1 MNEKSSIQSNEKIRS
16 LFSWFYHYLRE
27 LFSQFINGRG
37 FKNAASL
44 SYTTLLSIVPLI
56 AVMFSLFSHL
66 PVFKDISEIIQEFVF
81 NNFVPSFGRTVQN
94 YLIQFSFNASKLTAT
109 GIFFLVF
116 VALMLMA
123 NIDTALNNIWHVTKK
138 RKPVY
143 RFLIYWAILTLGP
156 VLIGAGLYS
165 TSYLL
170 SLPLIGSVNDSLMIK
185 ARVLTFLPFITTS
198 LAFTF
203 LYYLVPN
210 AYVRISHS
218 LTGGIMAAILFE
230 IAKYTFGVYIRAV
243 PTYEN
248 IYGAFAVIPMFLV
261 WIYVSWV
268 IVLFGGQIAYVLSV
282 FRMRN
287 GKVLPSF
294 ERWDFYDVY
303 RIIAELWSAQ
313 KEGTSLTETDLKNR
327 GVRVSHAMLNTI
339 LDLLDRKKWVCR
351 NEEGRWLLSRD
362 VDDIS
367 LNDIYEITRGKLPED
382 VRDRDDRWQ
391 EPLMQIF
398 REQHKNRLC
407 NLDRPVGQ
415 LLRDTVRSWEQ

>member
-1 MNEKSSIQSNEKIRS
+1 MQQMNKKIRS
-16 LFSWFYHYLRE
+16 IFSWYYHYLIE

-56 AVMFSLFSHL
+56 AVIFSLFSHL
-66 PVFKDISEIIQEFVF
+66 PVFKDISEVIQEFVF

-94 YLIQFSFNASKLTAT
+94 YLIQFSFNASKLTVT

-123 NIDTALNNIWHVTKK
+123 NIDTALNNIWHVSKK

-170 SLPLIGSVNDSLMIK
+170 SLPLIGSVNESLMIK
-185 ARVLTFLPFITTS
+185 ARTLALLPFITTS

-203 LYYLVPN
+203 LYFLVPN
-210 AYVRISHS
+210 AYVRLGHS
-218 LTGGIMAAILFE
+218 LIGGITAAILFE
-230 IAKYTFGVYIRAV
+230 FAKYTFGVYIRAV

-282 FRMRN
+282 FRMKN
-287 GKVLPSF
+287 GKVLPSS
-294 ERWDFYDVY
+294 ERWDFFDVY
-303 RIIAELWSAQ
+303 RIMAELWSAQ
-313 KEGTSLTETDLKNR
+313 KEGVALSEIDLKNR
-327 GVRVSHAMLNTI
+327 GVMVSHVLLNKVLDML
-339 LDLLDRKKWVCR
+339 DKKKWISR
-351 NEEGRWLLSRD
+351 NDEGRWLLSRD

-367 LNDIYEITRGKLPED
+367 LNDIYQITHSKLPED
-382 VRDRDDRWQ
+382 YRDIDDPWQ
-391 EPLMQIF
+391 EPLVKIF
-398 REQHKNRLC
+398 REQHENRLRY
-407 NLDRPVGQ
+407 LDRPIGQ
-415 LLRDTVRSWEQ
+415 LFRETIRSRET